1 MKSSAV
7 SSEVSSERSGGSPEV
22 VAVIPARLASSRL
35 PGKVLRELHGRPM
48 LAWVFEAAAA
58 AARVDAVYVATAD
71 AEVAA
76 VARGLGAEVVVTR
89 DDHTTG
95 TDRVAEA
102 VAQIGAAGVTPRV
115 VVNVQA
121 DEPTLSGAVL
131 DALIG
136 AFDEAGVEIATLAT
150 RARDAVEVADPDAV
164 KVVCD
169 ARRDALYFSR
179 APIPYARDG
188 EMLDVARI
196 HVGVYAFRPEALRR
210 FAGARPSPL
219 EAYERLEQL
228 RALHHGWKIRVV
240 ETDWRGVGVDT
251 ERDLA
256 RARALL
262 GGIP

>member
-1 MKSSAV
+1 M
-7 SSEVSSERSGGSPEV
+7 RSRVAPEV
-22 VAVIPARLASSRL
+22 VAVIPARLASTRL

-48 LAWVFEAAAA
+48 LAWVYAAVAG
-58 AARVDAVYVATAD
+58 AARVDAVWVATAD
-71 AEVAA
+71 GEVAA
-76 VARGLGAEVVVTR
+76 AARALGAEVVVTR

-95 TDRVAEA
+95 TDRVADA
-102 VAQIGAAGVTPRV
+102 VAQLAEAGVRPRV

-121 DEPTLSGAVL
+121 DEPTLSGDVI
-131 DALIG
+131 DALVG
-136 AFDEAGVEIATLAT
+136 AFDDPGVEIATLAT
-150 RARDAVEVADPDAV
+150 RARDAVEVADPDVV

-169 ARRDALYFSR
+169 GRGDALYFSR

-188 EMLDVARI
+188 EMLDVARV
-196 HVGVYAFRPEALRR
+196 HVGVYAFRPGALRR
-210 FAGARPSPL
+210 FAAARPSPL

-228 RALHHGWKIRVV
+228 RALHHGWKVRVV
-240 ETDWRGVGVDT
+240 ETAWRGVGVDT